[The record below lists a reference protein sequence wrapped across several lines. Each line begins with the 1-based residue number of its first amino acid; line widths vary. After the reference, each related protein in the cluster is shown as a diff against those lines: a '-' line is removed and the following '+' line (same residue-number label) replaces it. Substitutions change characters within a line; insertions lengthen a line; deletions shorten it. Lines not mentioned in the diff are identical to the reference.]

1 MRRLALLLA
10 ALALPSLA
18 LAPFAA
24 PAETATPHPVVS
36 EIVTGEAQRL
46 RAFPGVIAAEVE
58 TTLGFQTSGRI
69 ETRPANLGD
78 AVAAGAV
85 LATLDQITLAQD
97 VATAEAA
104 LRAARASAD
113 FATQSLARVAEL
125 NRRGVAPLASLEAA
139 TAKSSAAVAAVHAA
153 EADLARARD
162 AEAFGT
168 LTAPA
173 PGVVTSVLAEP
184 GTTVTPGTPV
194 LKLATEAG
202 REAVI
207 DVPEEVLDLLPP
219 EARFRIEPRGLH
231 GVPVSGRLRLIEPV
245 ADASTRAR
253 RLRIALGPAGA
264 DLRLGTLVSAQL
276 DLPET
281 VLLTLPIAAILTEG
295 TTPQVWR
302 IGAGRR
308 AEAVTVQL
316 GARIGDRVVIQTGL
330 AEGDEVLVR
339 GIHSV
344 TAGETLG
351 PRED

>member
-1 MRRLALLLA
+1 MRCPALLLA
-10 ALALPSLA
+10 AFA
-18 LAPFAA
+18 LAPLAA
-24 PAETATPHPVVS
+24 PAETAAPHPVVS

-78 AVAAGAV
+78 AVTAGAV

-97 VATAEAA
+97 VANAEAA
-104 LRAARASAD
+104 LRSARASAD
-113 FATQSLARVAEL
+113 FAAQSLARVGEL
-125 NRRGVAPLASLEAA
+125 NRRGVSAISSLEAA
-139 TAKSSAAVAAVHAA
+139 TASASTAEAAVHAA

-162 AEAFGT
+162 AEAYGT
-168 LTAPA
+168 LRAPA

-194 LKLATEAG
+194 VKLATEAG

-207 DVPEEVLDLLPP
+207 DVPEEVLELLPRA
-219 EARFRIEPRGLH
+219 ARFRVEPRGE
-231 GVPVSGRLRLIEPV
+231 GGTAVSGRLRLIEPV

-253 RLRIALGPAGA
+253 RLRIALDDAGA
-264 DLRLGTLVSAQL
+264 RLRLGALVTARL

-281 VLLTLPIAAILTEG
+281 VLLTLPIAAIVTEG
-295 TTPQVWR
+295 ATPQVWR
-302 IGAGRR
+302 IGPGRR
-308 AEAVTVQL
+308 VEAVTVQL
-316 GARIGDRVVIQTGL
+316 GARIGDRVVIETGL

-344 TAGETLG
+344 TAGETVG
-351 PRED
+351 PREN